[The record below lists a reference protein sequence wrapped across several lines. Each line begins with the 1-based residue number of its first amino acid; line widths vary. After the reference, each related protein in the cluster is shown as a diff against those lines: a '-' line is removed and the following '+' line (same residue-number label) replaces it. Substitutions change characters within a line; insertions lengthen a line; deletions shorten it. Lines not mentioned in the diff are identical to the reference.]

1 MKRWVSSIAVLAA
14 VAAIGSGQGDVR
26 VQTGN
31 VLDANPQVGS
41 GGRNEASAAGQPI
54 NSQLYVT
61 GQVTGLA
68 GFRGSVGYRAAN
80 ELRLDLPGQS
90 VRSFRG
96 RSVGL
101 RGAVEG
107 TGYRTQPY
115 LDRAQTAMG
124 LRGITSGAAAPGTNV
139 PAHSTLNRQVAN
151 ELFGKATQSYKQ
163 ILRTPSRV
171 VSTAMPSVGAEP
183 LAPGWIST
191 AAVRTP
197 DRFEE
202 MDRPGDTALFQ
213 LASYDDRQE
222 LIRQLRLRRDDEDE
236 EVDEDDRR
244 LDTRVDTRIDPSVA
258 PEAPLRPEA
267 DVPDDGGD
275 RQMPKP
281 GEDAFHDLLM
291 ALRER
296 QLAARKA
303 ESSRKDEDVFEP
315 TDEDA
320 EADEDGKDLI
330 IIRALGGRHRDHFN
344 RFMIEGGRLLK
355 AGRYYAAADKY
366 RAAVVVNPHNPMAR
380 IGSALALFGAG
391 ESFSAGF
398 HLRRAM
404 ELFPPLMETRLD
416 IAGMVEMKAFTK
428 RLEELK
434 EVLAEQAGAYDN
446 PVTLLLG
453 AYLCASVDQQQDAR
467 RYAYRLGAASGG
479 NPIYSAYSE
488 FLITGKRPDQ
498 PDDKAEDA
506 PAKD

>member
-1 MKRWVSSIAVLAA
+1 MAALAA
-14 VAAIGSGQGDVR
+14 LSAAAFGQGDTR

-41 GGRNEASAAGQPI
+41 RGRNQPSAAQPI

-68 GFRGSVGYRAAN
+68 GFRGTVGYRAAN
-80 ELRLDLPGQS
+80 ELRLDLPGES

-101 RGAVEG
+101 RGAVGG

-124 LRGITSGAAAPGTNV
+124 VRGITSGVAAPGTNV
-139 PAHSTLNRQVAN
+139 PTHSTLDRQVAN

-163 ILRTPSRV
+163 ILRTPVRV
-171 VSTAMPSVGAEP
+171 VSTAMPPVGAEP
-183 LAPGWIST
+183 LAPGWISAAA
-191 AAVRTP
+191 AAVP

-213 LASYDDRQE
+213 LASYGEREE
-222 LIRQLRLRRDDEDE
+222 LIRQLRLRRDDEE
-236 EVDEDDRR
+236 EIDEDDRR
-244 LDTRVDTRIDPSVA
+244 LDTRVDTRVDPLTP

-267 DVPDDGGD
+267 EAPEEPSD

-296 QLAARKA
+296 EVVARQA
-303 ESSRKDEDVFEP
+303 ERERKGEDVFEP
-315 TDEDA
+315 TEEDA
-320 EADEDGKDLI
+320 EAEEDGKGLI
-330 IIRALGGRHRDHFN
+330 IIRTLGGRHRDHFN
-344 RFMIEGGRLLK
+344 QFMNEGGRLLK
-355 AGRYYAAADKY
+355 AGRYYDAADKY
-366 RAAVVVNPHNPMAR
+366 RAAVIVNPHNPMAR

-391 ESFSAGF
+391 ESFSGGY

-404 ELFPPLMETRLD
+404 ELFPPLMETRLN
-416 IAGMVEMKAFTK
+416 ITGMVEMKAFSQ
-428 RLEELK
+428 RLDDLK
-434 EVLAEQAGAYDN
+434 DALAEQAGAYDS

-453 AYLCASVDQQQDAR
+453 AYLCASMNEQANAR

-498 PDDKAEDA
+498 PERPAEKDEDV